1 MPSED
6 VKDIVEENA
15 LSEIKKQNRL
25 LKLEMNK
32 KPLIFAIVD
41 PFSKLAYQDNILT
54 SIIYTLTRLG
64 AAVPRDKKNNRI
76 GPHYFS
82 ELWELKCIYFKK
94 IFIFFYIRENY

>member
-54 SIIYTLTRLG
+54 SIIFKLTCLG
-64 AAVPRDKKNNRI
+64 AAVPRAKLNQSNLARFEF
-76 GPHYFS
+76 P
-82 ELWELKCIYFKK
+82 ELLLAVLVHATF
-94 IFIFFYIRENY
+94 RGSGS